1 MSKNRARDR
10 AARAHMDS
18 TGSFR
23 ARAARAVDTTASAEA
38 TLGMAVFLLDASIP
52 VQLDRGIADA
62 ATMDELFAAL
72 VARSA
77 VFVERDGEPYPAYME
92 VHVVP
97 PAGNQ
102 PGDAPAGWRN
112 AAAIVHVVARRP
124 WGLDDEADRV
134 VVDAYRAARDVLNR
148 HWPGLPEG
156 HNHAALFWHLLAG
169 LRGRYTEEGAQDL
182 LREMLATTI
191 CRSRTIGAD
200 PDVNPANW

>member
-18 TGSFR
+18 TGSLR
-23 ARAARAVDTTASAEA
+23 ARAARAVNTTAGTEA
-38 TLGMAVFLLDASIP
+38 TLGSTVFLLDASIP
-52 VQLDRGIADA
+52 VDLDHGIADA

-97 PAGNQ
+97 PAGK

-112 AAAIVHVVARRP
+112 AAAIVYVAARRP
-124 WGLDDEADRV
+124 WDLDDEADRV
-134 VVDAYRAARDVLNR
+134 VTDAYRAARDMLNR
-148 HWPGLPEG
+148 HWPGLPESHG
-156 HNHAALFWHLLAG
+156 HAALHWHLLAG

-182 LREMLATTI
+182 LQEMLATAI